1 LVLIA
6 AEIGISKQDFENM
19 FEIEKEL
26 FENLMK
32 NIECSDKQLKE
43 LLGGVK
49 QIKENKNLM
58 IVFKQDV
65 EEFVGLN
72 GEKMGVFEKGQ
83 IVNIPKEIAQIL
95 IEGGQAELIEK

>member
-1 LVLIA
+1 
-6 AEIGISKQDFENM
+6 
-19 FEIEKEL
+19 
-26 FENLMK
+26 
-32 NIECSDKQLKE
+32 E